1 MKSRY
6 LYACFCMLILS
17 AVNNVVRAQFNP
29 VRNDTW
35 WKDIKGN
42 PINSQGGGIF
52 RFKEPGTGIL
62 KYYWYGAHYYE
73 ADSFRLDPV
82 RIYERANFRAVNCY
96 SSTDLVNWTK
106 ENDVFTEADAFPAG
120 KNTWAGRLGVA
131 YIRELD
137 LYAMFIQNGR
147 EVLIAASKTPTGKFV
162 WNRKINMTDRI
173 GTSNTGDQTVFT
185 DEDTG
190 ISYLVYS
197 YGRGRNKIYVSEI
210 GVKDGQIDL
219 LDCIKIFEGESREGN
234 CLFKYGGKYYMYA
247 SNIYG
252 WDGSF
257 AYYLVADNIRGPY
270 LPANEM
276 LITKGCEADYAHV
289 SQTGFFVNVKGS
301 KQETV
306 IYCGDRWAEYAG
318 NGIGYNVWVPF
329 SFQGQTPLFN
339 SLSAWSLN
347 AITGEW
353 KVDPENNF
361 VRNGS
366 FEADRKYIPSRF
378 KPVQTELT
386 GWVNEVIS
394 GNPISL
400 DSLTSPVLNHNNSAT
415 DRKTVIGERSLC
427 ISDQIRFERKV
438 SQLIHADEL
447 VKLPDGL
454 YTLHAWIKNSKGFT
468 QLFMF
473 ANADGKKYKF
483 EFKQENPD
491 WSAISIKDIRVVQGK
506 MDIGFYAQGEAAAF
520 CYIDD
525 VELVK
530 QK

>member
-1 MKSRY
+1 MRSGYQYFFICLLLWSGSKN
-6 LYACFCMLILS
+6 F
-17 AVNNVVRAQFNP
+17 VQAQFNP
-29 VRNDTW
+29 IRNDAW
-35 WKDIKGN
+35 WNDKKGN

-73 ADSFRLDPV
+73 ADSFRVDPV

-96 SSTDLVNWTK
+96 SSTDLFNWIK
-106 ENDVFTEADAFPAG
+106 ENDVLTEADAFPAG

-147 EVLIAASKTPTGKFV
+147 EVLIATSQSPTGKFV
-162 WNRKINMTDRI
+162 WNRKIDMTSRI

-185 DEDTG
+185 DEETG

-210 GVKDGQIDL
+210 GVKDGVIDL

-234 CLFKYGGKYYMYA
+234 CMFKYQGKYYMFA

-289 SQTGFFVNVKGS
+289 SQTGFFVSVKGS
-301 KQETV
+301 KQETI

-318 NGIGYNVWVPF
+318 NGIGYNVWVPL
-329 SFQGQTPLFN
+329 SFQGQTPWFN

-347 AITGEW
+347 AKTGEW
-353 KVDPENNF
+353 KVDPENNY

-386 GWVNEVIS
+386 GWVNKVIS
-394 GNPISL
+394 GNKISL
-400 DSLTSPVLNHNNSAT
+400 DSLTSPLLNHNNSSA

-427 ISDQIRFERKV
+427 ISDQTQFERKV
-438 SQLIHADEL
+438 SQVISSDEF
-447 VKLPDGL
+447 VKIPDGP
-454 YTLHAWIKNSKGFT
+454 YTLEAWIKNSKGFS
-468 QLFMF
+468 QLEMY
-473 ANADGKKYKF
+473 ARVNGKKYKYSIH
-483 EFKQENPD
+483 QENAG
-491 WSAISIKDIRVVQGK
+491 WIKIRIEKIEVKNGSLE
-506 MDIGFYAQGEAAAF
+506 IGFNAEGEAGAF
-520 CYIDD
+520 CYVDD
-525 VELVK
+525 VELKK